1 LPFYARTSTAEFQDP
16 GRHGRGSEMA
26 EAVMA
31 ERGLIAVDFDLG
43 HSRRVPGERR
53 SAARPVG

>member
-1 LPFYARTSTAEFQDP
+1 LPFYARTSRAEFQDP

-31 ERGLIAVDFDLG
+31 ERGLIVVDFELG
-43 HSRRVPGERR
+43 PSRRVP
-53 SAARPVG
+53 